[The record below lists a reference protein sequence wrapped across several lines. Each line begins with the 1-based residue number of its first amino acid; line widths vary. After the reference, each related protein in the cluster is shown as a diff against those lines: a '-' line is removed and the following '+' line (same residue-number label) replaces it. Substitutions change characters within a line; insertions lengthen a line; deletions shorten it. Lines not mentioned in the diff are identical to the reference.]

1 MADPGS
7 LVVCPRP
14 VGRGSRADLIGPGES
29 APRTGGAGSSLA
41 RMSEQPTSVF
51 TPGSLGDPEPTRTR
65 PTRRPLTWNG
75 GTDVGL
81 LLLRFAVGGVF
92 FAHGMQKVFGL
103 WGGPG
108 IGGFARVLAGF
119 GFRETTALSWVT
131 GITELVAGGFVV
143 LGVLTPLAAAGL
155 LGIMINV
162 VLLKAGNGFFIG
174 SAAGAGAVE
183 LEVVL
188 GLGAAAIVLTGPGRI
203 ALDNGRTWHRRPAP
217 WGILALIIGVA
228 AALLVYVLLR
238 GPVPIPA

>member
-1 MADPGS
+1 
-7 LVVCPRP
+7 
-14 VGRGSRADLIGPGES
+14 
-29 APRTGGAGSSLA
+29 
-41 RMSEQPTSVF
+41 MSEQPTATF
-51 TPGSLGDPEPTRTR
+51 GTGTGFGDPEPASKTR
-65 PTRRPLTWNG
+65 PTRRPLEWNG

-81 LLLRFAVGGVF
+81 LLLRFAVGGTF

-108 IGGFARVLAGF
+108 VNGFAQVLDGF
-119 GFRETTALSWVT
+119 GYQPSITLAWVT

-174 SAAGAGAVE
+174 SPAGANAVE

-188 GLGAAAIVLTGPGRI
+188 GLAAAAIVLTGPGRI
-203 ALDNGRTWHRRPAP
+203 ALDRGRTWQRRPAP
-217 WGILALIIGVA
+217 WGVLAMIIGVT
-228 AALLVYVLLR
+228 AALLVFFLLR
-238 GPVPIPA
+238 VPAPLAP